1 MLGSNPKDYTDYL
14 EKLTTNYNV
23 KFTDVK
29 SLDFKRANDIY
40 DRCVELRWSRKE
52 FSMRLN
58 EFLDTHKW
66 FNFTRADFLACER
79 KQLYPRAW
87 YLEQV
92 AKNSSTEF
100 EAYYVPTEQGEIIMY
115 RFRSE
120 KRIQGLKFVEA
131 FEPKTKRIDDNSRLL
146 EESSIDKEAN
156 KKILDDALKKFY
168 NKSIIKKAKSDN
180 TTSTEVVEEV
190 QSEPLDPETIQKQL
204 QIIQDKY
211 GNLNKN

>member
-1 MLGSNPKDYTDYL
+1 MGSNPKDYTDYL

-23 KFTDVK
+23 KFTDVR
-29 SLDFKRANDIY
+29 SLDFKRANDIFH
-40 DRCVELRWSRKE
+40 RCVELKWSRKE
-52 FSMRLN
+52 FQIRLN

-92 AKNSSTEF
+92 AKNPSAEF
-100 EAYYVPTEQGEIIMY
+100 EAYYVPTDQGEIIMY

-120 KRIQGLKFVEA
+120 KRIQGLRFVEA
-131 FEPKTKRIDDNSRLL
+131 FEQKTKRIDDNSRLL

-168 NKSIIKKAKSDN
+168 SKSVVKQVKPKTD
-180 TTSTEVVEEV
+180 STPVVEEEIH
-190 QSEPLDPETIQKQL
+190 SEPLDSETVQKQL

-211 GNLNKN
+211 GKINKN